1 MQGSSTGNRFKSMVS
16 LICQLI
22 SSRHSITS
30 IRITLAVAK
39 LAKNQLE
46 QKGFKDVLTRE
57 QEITVPLA
65 DRVKL
70 FNGIKDAFVI
80 SLHFN
85 SGKKEASGYETYVRS
100 ARQLH
105 PANNASLALAT
116 AVHGRSLMFLNN
128 AKYGN
133 DFKINDRGIRRAR
146 FRLLKDSKHPAI
158 LIEAGFLSNKARLLK
173 LAPKLTKKHWLTQ

>member
-1 MQGSSTGNRFKSMVS
+1 MVS

-22 SSRHSITS
+22 SSRHFITS
-30 IRITLAVAK
+30 IKITFAVAK

-46 QKGFKDVLTRE
+46 QKGFKDILTRE

-85 SGKKEASGYETYVRS
+85 SGKKEASGYETYVMS

-158 LIEAGFLSNKARLLK
+158 LIEAGFLSNKARLL
-173 LAPKLTKKHWLTQ
+173 